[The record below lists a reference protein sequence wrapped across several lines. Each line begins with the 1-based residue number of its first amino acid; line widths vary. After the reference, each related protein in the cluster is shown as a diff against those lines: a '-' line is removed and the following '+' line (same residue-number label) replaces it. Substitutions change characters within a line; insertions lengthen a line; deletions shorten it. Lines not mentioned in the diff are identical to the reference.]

1 MKPMDRQFQAQVI
14 QRNLIAGEDVLPSF
28 LAWRRM
34 GLKCALV
41 TLVNI
46 EGGSPRA
53 LGSLMAV
60 SSGGHYAGYLSGGC
74 LESAVAVEAQQCIR
88 EGKNKLVRYGNGSP
102 YFDIRLPCGSGI
114 DIFIDQAPD
123 DRIVERLMDA
133 RRTREAVSH
142 ITNLDTGESRIEWLP
157 QAGGSTS
164 RMDGVL
170 FRRAVIPTLKVH
182 LIGAGPSM
190 AAIAH
195 LLSSVGFVLDV
206 ATPDRATR
214 SDVQNFGLMAREIS
228 DPDQAITA
236 EVDLWSA
243 AILVFHDHHW
253 EIPVIRT
260 LLRSAC
266 FYIGVLGS
274 NAVAEKRISELHDLG
289 ISPESLA
296 RIRAPI
302 GLIPATKSRLSLAV
316 SVVSELVSEAKLHGF
331 VM

>member
-1 MKPMDRQFQAQVI
+1 MDPRSQAQVI
-14 QRNLIAGEDVLPSF
+14 QRNLVAWEDVLPSF

-60 SSGGHYAGYLSGGC
+60 SSEGHYAGYLSGGC
-74 LESAVAVEAQQCIR
+74 LESAVAAEAQQCIR
-88 EGKNKLVRYGNGSP
+88 DGKNKIVRYGKGSP
-102 YFDIRLPCGSGI
+102 YFDVRLPCGSGI
-114 DIFIDQAPD
+114 DIYIDQAPD
-123 DRIVERLMDA
+123 DGIVDRLMLA
-133 RRTREAVSH
+133 RRAREAVFHVTDLEIGESH
-142 ITNLDTGESRIEWLP
+142 IERLPGAQIIHSRK
-157 QAGGSTS
+157 
-164 RMDGVL
+164 DGTL
-170 FRRAVIPTLKVH
+170 FRRAIIPTVKVH

-195 LLSSVGFVLDV
+195 LLSSVGFLLDI

-214 SDVQNFGLMAREIS
+214 ADIQNFGLVARDMS
-228 DPDQAITA
+228 DPAHAIGSDT
-236 EVDLWSA
+236 DPWSA
-243 AILVFHDHHW
+243 AILVFHDHYW
-253 EIPVIRT
+253 EAPVIRE

-289 ISPESLA
+289 VSPESLA

-331 VM
+331 VL